1 MPSNKRID
9 LLTLGNELLNG
20 TRVNGHLEYIGGC
33 LGRHGVRLQRNM
45 SFRDEPEQIRKF
57 FSESLEDADI
67 IITTGGLG
75 PTTDDNTREVI
86 ADCLGLPLEF
96 DPSIESA
103 IVRRFER
110 MGRTMSSSN
119 LKQCYVP
126 KGAQVLAN
134 AFGTAPGIWL
144 EHGEKLVIL
153 LPGPPNELKP
163 MFEQQVLR
171 RLEERGLLQGAEH
184 YLQLRTIGVG
194 ESALQDLLRPVVK
207 RYPGLGVAFCAYEG
221 IVDVRLSPGASN
233 VQAHQIQEI
242 GDECA
247 GILEGDFIC
256 FGHDSLAKIVFD
268 HLRADEKKLAVAE
281 SCTGGLLSNAFTDLP
296 GASKVF
302 AGGVVCYNNDAKMEL
317 LDVPEGILLQH
328 GAVSHETAA
337 AMATGAMEKFS
348 ADYALSVTGFA
359 GPGGGDTLNP
369 VGSIYIGY
377 SSPLG
382 VWSIRMLYPGDRV
395 AVKIRA
401 VNRALDVIRRKLKEF
416 KVEDAIQSMLS
427 SPPKRFN

>member
-1 MPSNKRID
+1 
-9 LLTLGNELLNG
+9 
-20 TRVNGHLEYIGGC
+20 
-33 LGRHGVRLQRNM
+33 
-45 SFRDEPEQIRKF
+45 
-57 FSESLEDADI
+57 
-67 IITTGGLG
+67 
-75 PTTDDNTREVI
+75 
-86 ADCLGLPLEF
+86 
-96 DPSIESA
+96 
-103 IVRRFER
+103 
-110 MGRTMSSSN
+110 
-119 LKQCYVP
+119 
-126 KGAQVLAN
+126 
-134 AFGTAPGIWL
+134 
-144 EHGEKLVIL
+144 
-153 LPGPPNELKP
+153 
-163 MFEQQVLR
+163 
-171 RLEERGLLQGAEH
+171 
-184 YLQLRTIGVG
+184 
-194 ESALQDLLRPVVK
+194 
-207 RYPGLGVAFCAYEG
+207 LGVAFCAYEG